1 MSDIAL
7 LWLLFI
13 VGYLFNC
20 TLLDR

>member
-13 VGYLFNC
+13 VGYLINC
-20 TLLDR
+20 IY

>member
-13 VGYLFNC
+13 VGYLITC
-20 TLLDR
+20 IY